1 MWAASLALLTF
12 KYGCKVYSQKP
23 WMNEFKVEFQF
34 VHAFTF
40 SLSMKFNGINCN
52 MKKVGSEEKLEKPEI
67 GIYENQDKILI

>member
-1 MWAASLALLTF
+1 
-12 KYGCKVYSQKP
+12 
-23 WMNEFKVEFQF
+23 MNEFKVEFQF